1 MTTERNLDMPDP
13 QRNDF
18 PLLAEFTAALT
29 SVSFGTWQEL
39 VDDYAHRAELAGE
52 CRRLADLA
60 FRGRDAAAREHLH
73 DILTVVYA
81 YEFSQSAARNPDQ
94 DPQPILRD
102 VTSVLE
108 NAMLDNEFRQV
119 PEELLT
125 GYPSGEKEYVR
136 WLKALI
142 QDHPASAHPMYAE
155 HLTNAA
161 TVEDI
166 RFLLAQE
173 TSLDPRFDDILAVM
187 QFGATGAEKMEIA
200 ANYWDEMGNGEF
212 ADVHT
217 TLFSQCLT
225 SIGVD
230 RGYIESN
237 LLLAAKECGNISAGL
252 ALSRR
257 HYLRAIGYYGVTEF
271 LAPRRFRQLV
281 TAWDRLGL
289 PPEGKVYHDIHINVD
304 AHHAAGWYKNVI
316 GPVVERDPAAG
327 REIALG
333 TFVRLNTSAY
343 YLDRVLEVCQKQPL
357 PA

>member
-1 MTTERNLDMPDP
+1 MPAP
-13 QRNDF
+13 QQNHF
-18 PLLAEFTAALT
+18 PLLAGFTAALT
-29 SVSFGTWQEL
+29 SSAYAKWQQL

-60 FRGRDAAAREHLH
+60 FTGRDAAARAHLH
-73 DILTVVYA
+73 EVLAVVYA
-81 YEFSQSAARNPDQ
+81 HEFSQSAARNPDQ
-94 DPQPILRD
+94 DSQPVLCD
-102 VTSVLE
+102 VTSILE
-108 NAMLDNEFRQV
+108 NAMLEHEFGQI
-119 PEELLT
+119 PEELLS
-125 GYPSGEKEYVR
+125 GYPTGGKEYVR

-142 QDHPASAHPMYAE
+142 QDHPASTHPMYAE
-155 HLTNAA
+155 HLPTVA
-161 TVEDI
+161 TAEDI

-187 QFGATGAEKMEIA
+187 QLGATGAEKMEIA

-230 RGYIESN
+230 QDYVEQN
-237 LLLAAKECGNISAGL
+237 LLPIAKECGNISAGL

-289 PPEGKVYHDIHINVD
+289 PPEGKIYHDIHINID

-327 REIALG
+327 REVALG
-333 TFVRLNTSAY
+333 TFVRLNTSAQ
-343 YLDRVLEVCQKQPL
+343 YLDRVLEVCLKQPQ

>member
-1 MTTERNLDMPDP
+1 MLEH
-13 QRNDF
+13 
-18 PLLAEFTAALT
+18 EF
-29 SVSFGTWQEL
+29 GQ
-39 VDDYAHRAELAGE
+39 
-52 CRRLADLA
+52 
-60 FRGRDAAAREHLH
+60 
-73 DILTVVYA
+73 I
-81 YEFSQSAARNPDQ
+81 
-94 DPQPILRD
+94 
-102 VTSVLE
+102 
-108 NAMLDNEFRQV
+108 
-119 PEELLT
+119 PEELLS
-125 GYPSGEKEYVR
+125 GYPTGGKEYVR

-142 QDHPASAHPMYAE
+142 QDHPASTHPMYAE
-155 HLTNAA
+155 HLPTVA
-161 TVEDI
+161 TAEDI

-187 QFGATGAEKMEIA
+187 QLGATGAEKMEIA

-230 RGYIESN
+230 QDYVEQN
-237 LLLAAKECGNISAGL
+237 LLPIAKECGNISAGL

-289 PPEGKVYHDIHINVD
+289 PPEGKIYHDIHINID

-327 REIALG
+327 REVALG
-333 TFVRLNTSAY
+333 TFVRLNTSAQ
-343 YLDRVLEVCQKQPL
+343 YLDRVLEVCLKQPQ

>member
-1 MTTERNLDMPDP
+1 MPDP
-13 QRNDF
+13 QQNDF
-18 PLLAEFTAALT
+18 PLLAGFTAALT
-29 SVSFGTWQEL
+29 SEPFGKWQEL
-39 VDDYAHRAELAGE
+39 VDDYTRRAELAGE
-52 CRRLADLA
+52 CRHLADLA
-60 FRGRDAAAREHLH
+60 FHGRDAAAREHLH
-73 DILTVVYA
+73 DVLTVIYA

-94 DPQPILRD
+94 DPQPVLRD
-102 VTSVLE
+102 VTSILE
-108 NAMLDNEFRQV
+108 NAMLEHEFRQV
-119 PEELLT
+119 PEELLS

-142 QDHPASAHPMYAE
+142 QDHPASAHPMYSE
-155 HLTNAA
+155 HLANSA

-166 RFLLAQE
+166 RLLLAQE
-173 TSLDPRFDDILAVM
+173 TSLDPRFDDILAIM
-187 QFGATGAEKMEIA
+187 QFGASGAEKMEIA

-217 TLFSQCLT
+217 TLFSQCLG
-225 SIGVD
+225 SVGVD
-230 RGYIESN
+230 ADYIDSN
-237 LLLAAKECGNISAGL
+237 LLPAAKECGNISAGL

-327 REIALG
+327 REVALG
-333 TFVRLNTSAY
+333 TIVRLNTSAH
-343 YLDRVLEVCQKQPL
+343 YLDRVLEVCLKQPL
-357 PA
+357 PV

>member
-1 MTTERNLDMPDP
+1 MPDP
-13 QRNDF
+13 QQKAF
-18 PLLAEFTAALT
+18 PLLAGFTEALT
-29 SVSFGTWQEL
+29 SVTFEKWQEL

-60 FRGRDAAAREHLH
+60 FHGRDAAARAHLH
-73 DILTVVYA
+73 EVLAVVYA
-81 YEFSQSAARNPDQ
+81 HEFSQSAARKPDQ
-94 DPQPILRD
+94 DLQPILRD

-108 NAMLDNEFRQV
+108 NAMLEHEFRQV
-119 PEELLT
+119 PEESLG
-125 GYPSGEKEYVR
+125 GYPTGEKEYVR

-142 QDHPASAHPMYAE
+142 QDHPASAHPLYSE
-155 HLTNAA
+155 HLANSA

-166 RFLLAQE
+166 RLLLAQE

-187 QFGATGAEKMEIA
+187 QLGATGAEKMEIA
-200 ANYWDEMGNGEF
+200 SNYWDEMGDGAF

-217 TLFSQCLT
+217 TLFSQCLA
-225 SIGVD
+225 SVGVD
-230 RGYIESN
+230 QDYVESN
-237 LLLAAKECGNISAGL
+237 LLPDSRECGNISAGL

-289 PPEGKVYHDIHINVD
+289 PPEGKIYHDIHIGVD
-304 AHHAAGWYKNVI
+304 AQHAAGWYKNVI

-327 REIALG
+327 REVALG
-333 TFVRLNTSAY
+333 TIVRLNTSAR
-343 YLDRVLEVCQKQPL
+343 YLDRVLEVCLKQPV

>member
-1 MTTERNLDMPDP
+1 MPAP
-13 QRNDF
+13 QQNHF
-18 PLLAEFTAALT
+18 PLLTDFTAALT
-29 SVSFGTWQEL
+29 SSAYAKWQQL

-60 FRGRDAAAREHLH
+60 FTGRDAAARAHLH
-73 DILTVVYA
+73 EVLAVVYA
-81 YEFSQSAARNPDQ
+81 HEFSQSAARNPDQ
-94 DPQPILRD
+94 DSQPVLCD
-102 VTSVLE
+102 VTSILE
-108 NAMLDNEFRQV
+108 NAMLEHEFGQI
-119 PEELLT
+119 PEELLS
-125 GYPSGEKEYVR
+125 GYPTGEKEYVR

-142 QDHPASAHPMYAE
+142 QDHPASTHPMYAE
-155 HLTNAA
+155 HLPTVA
-161 TVEDI
+161 TAEDI

-187 QFGATGAEKMEIA
+187 QLGATGAEKMEIA

-230 RGYIESN
+230 QDYVEQN
-237 LLLAAKECGNISAGL
+237 LLPIAKECGNISAGL

-289 PPEGKVYHDIHINVD
+289 PPEGKIYHDIHINID

-327 REIALG
+327 REVALG
-333 TFVRLNTSAY
+333 TFVRLNTSAQ
-343 YLDRVLEVCQKQPL
+343 YLDRVLEVCLKQPQ